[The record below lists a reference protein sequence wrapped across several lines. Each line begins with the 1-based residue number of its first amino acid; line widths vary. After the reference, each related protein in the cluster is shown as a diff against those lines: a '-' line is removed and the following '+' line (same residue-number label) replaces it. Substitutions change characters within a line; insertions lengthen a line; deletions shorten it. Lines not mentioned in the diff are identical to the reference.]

1 VYLRERPGS
10 RIVRAA
16 AETLIEDI
24 DRSQDWLRARGRYDD
39 GSQKTRMLQLFA
51 DGREV
56 FERCL
61 RDP

>member
-1 VYLRERPGS
+1 VYLRERPDS

-16 AETLIEDI
+16 SQTLIEEI
-24 DRSQDWLRARGRYDD
+24 DRSQDWLRSRARYDD

-56 FERCL
+56 FERRL